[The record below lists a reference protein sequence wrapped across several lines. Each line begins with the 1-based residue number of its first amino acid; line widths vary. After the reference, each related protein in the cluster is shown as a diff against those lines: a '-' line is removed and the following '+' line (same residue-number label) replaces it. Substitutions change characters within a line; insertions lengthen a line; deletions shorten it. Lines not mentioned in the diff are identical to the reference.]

1 MSKKI
6 LITGSSTG
14 IGYHCA
20 KRLIADGYNVVASC
34 RTQQDVT
41 RLQSEGIHSVLL
53 DLSDEKSIEQG
64 YQQARALLGNIDVLF
79 NNGAYGQP
87 GAVEDLPTSALRKQF
102 ETNLF
107 GWHHLTCLCI
117 KDMRQQG
124 SGRIVQNSSV
134 LGLVTLPYRGAYN
147 ACLLYTSPSPRDS

>member
-41 RLQSEGIHSVLL
+41 RLQNEGVHSVLL
-53 DLSDEKSIEQG
+53 DLSDEKKIQ
-64 YQQARALLGNIDVLF
+64 
-79 NNGAYGQP
+79 
-87 GAVEDLPTSALRKQF
+87 
-102 ETNLF
+102 
-107 GWHHLTCLCI
+107 
-117 KDMRQQG
+117 
-124 SGRIVQNSSV
+124 
-134 LGLVTLPYRGAYN
+134 
-147 ACLLYTSPSPRDS
+147 